1 VTVTANR
8 AAEPGE
14 RLVVQVRAAA
24 PEVLYGLVAKLHQ
37 AGFALAKEPGPSPDM
52 VLVAAAS
59 TVHQAIELYGP
70 ASWPRGPRLLV
81 VADAFSPAGTLH
93 AVRAGVR
100 VMLRSAEADSRQL
113 AAAVRAAR
121 HGECRMPHYALMRLL
136 AGAPEPPGA
145 RQAAAPAP
153 VLTPRQ
159 TTVLKL
165 MAEGLSNAGISRALS
180 VSEHTV
186 KNVSYDMMARLQ
198 VRNRAHAVAHAV
210 QTGLI

>member
-1 VTVTANR
+1 MTVTTVR

-14 RLVVQVRAAA
+14 QLVVHVRAAE
-24 PEVLYGLVAKLHQ
+24 PEVLNGLVAKLRQ
-37 AGFALAKEPGPSPDM
+37 AGITLAKEPSPSPDM
-52 VLVAAAS
+52 VLVAAAA
-59 TVHQAIELYGP
+59 TVHQAIELYDP
-70 ASWPRGPRLLV
+70 AGRPRGARLLV

-100 VMLRSAEADSRQL
+100 VMLRSAEADARQL
-113 AAAVRAAR
+113 AAAARAAR
-121 HGECRMPHYALMRLL
+121 HGECRMPHCALVRLL
-136 AGAPEPPGA
+136 SGAPEPPAA
-145 RQAAAPAP
+145 RQAAAAP
-153 VLTPRQ
+153 VLTFRQ

-165 MAEGLSNAGISRALS
+165 MAEGLSNAGISQALS

-198 VRNRAHAVAHAV
+198 VRNRAHAVARAV

>member
-1 VTVTANR
+1 VTVTTNR

-14 RLVVQVRAAA
+14 QLVVQVRAAV
-24 PEVLYGLVAKLHQ
+24 PEVLDGLVAKLRQ
-37 AGFALAKEPGPSPDM
+37 AGIALAKESGPSPDM
-52 VLVAAAS
+52 VLLAAAS

-70 ASWPRGPRLLV
+70 ASWPREPRLLV

-113 AAAVRAAR
+113 AAAVRAAH
-121 HGECRMPHYALMRLL
+121 HGECRMPHYALVRLL
-136 AGAPEPPGA
+136 AGAPETSGA
-145 RQAAAPAP
+145 RQAPAPA
-153 VLTPRQ
+153 LTPRQ

-165 MAEGLSNAGISRALS
+165 MAEGLSNAGISRVLS